1 MEEDQSLVRKRR
13 WAKARPSDLYLIFL
27 ASVILVVFSAEG
39 FVREAGSACGSSEVG
54 LESASLSYYYK

>member
-13 WAKARPSDLYLIFL
+13 WAKKARPSDLYLIFL

-39 FVREAGSACGSSEVG
+39 FVREAGSACGFFEVG
-54 LESASLSYYYK
+54 L

>member
-39 FVREAGSACGSSEVG
+39 FVREAGSACGFFEVG
-54 LESASLSYYYK
+54 L